1 MKYLITSESVSEWHP
16 DKMCDQISDAILD
29 ACLEQDPDSRVACE
43 TLATTW
49 TVIVSWEITTK
60 AKVNY
65 TEIVRKTVK
74 EIGYNE
80 NEACYNWDD
89 IWVHLLINTQSPDI
103 AQWVD
108 TGWAGDQWIM
118 YWFATNETDDFM
130 PLSISLAQKL
140 IRKLE
145 EVRHNNT
152 LDYLLPDAKAQV
164 TIEFEN
170 HKPKR
175 VDTIVISN
183 QHRQRVSLEQ
193 LQKDILEVVI
203 KPVVGDLLDENTIL
217 HINPTGRFVIGGP
230 KGDCGLTGRK
240 IIVDTYGWLWR
251 HWWWAFSWKDPSKV
265 DRSWAYIARYIAKN
279 IVASWVCERCEVQL
293 AYAIW
298 VAEPVSIYVDTFGT
312 SDVDTKVIVKAVEEN
327 FDLTPAWIIKTL
339 NLKNPI
345 YRKTAK
351 WWHFGRDDVSWEKT
365 DKKEVFDFFKKI
377 DNSIK

>member
-1 MKYLITSESVSEWHP
+1 MKYLITSESVSEGHP

-60 AKVNY
+60 ALVNY
-65 TEIVRKTVK
+65 TEIVRKTVNQ
-74 EIGYNE
+74 IWYNE
-80 NEACYNWDD
+80 TEACYNWDD

-103 AQWVD
+103 AQGVD
-108 TGWAGDQWIM
+108 TGWAWDQWIM
-118 YWFATNETDDFM
+118 YGFATNETDNFL
-130 PLSISLAQKL
+130 PLSISLAHKL

-145 EVRHNNT
+145 TVRKEGT

-183 QHRQRVSLEQ
+183 QHRERVSLEE
-193 LQKDILEVVI
+193 LQKGILEEVI
-203 KPVVGDLLDENTIL
+203 KPVVWDLLDDDTIL

-240 IIVDTYGWLWR
+240 IIVDTYGWLGR
-251 HWWWAFSWKDPSKV
+251 HGGWAFSWKDPSKV
-265 DRSWAYIARYIAKN
+265 DRSGAYIARYVAKN
-279 IVASWVCERCEVQL
+279 IVASWICDKCEVQL
-293 AYAIW
+293 GYAIW
-298 VAEPVSIYVDTFGT
+298 VAKPVSVYVDTFGT
-312 SDVDTKVIVKAVEEN
+312 SKVSTEDIVKAINNN
-327 FDLTPAWIIKTL
+327 FDLTPAWIVKSL
-339 NLKNPI
+339 DLKKPI
-345 YRKTAK
+345 YRKTAT
-351 WWHFGRDDVSWEKT
+351 WGHFGRDDVSWEKI
-365 DKKEVFDFFKKI
+365 DKKEVFEKL
-377 DNSIK
+377 IK

>member
-1 MKYLITSESVSEWHP
+1 MKYLITSESVSEGHP

-60 AKVNY
+60 ALVNY
-65 TEIVRKTVK
+65 TEIVRQTIN
-74 EIGYNE
+74 EIWYNE
-80 NEACYNWDD
+80 AEACYIWDE

-103 AQWVD
+103 AQGVN
-108 TGWAGDQWIM
+108 TGWAWDQWIM
-118 YWFATNETDDFM
+118 YGFATNETENYL
-130 PLSISLAQKL
+130 PLSISLAHKL

-145 EVRHNNT
+145 QVRKDGT

-183 QHRQRVSLEQ
+183 QHRERVSLEE
-193 LQKDILEVVI
+193 LQKGILEEVI
-203 KPVVGDLLDENTIL
+203 KPVVWDLLDDNTIL

-230 KGDCGLTGRK
+230 KWDCGLTGRK
-240 IIVDTYGWLWR
+240 IIVDTYGWLGR
-251 HWWWAFSWKDPSKV
+251 HWGWAFSWKDPSKV
-265 DRSWAYIARYIAKN
+265 DRSWAYISRYVAKN
-279 IVASWVCERCEVQL
+279 IVASWVCDKCEVQL
-293 AYAIW
+293 GYAIW
-298 VAEPVSIYVDTFGT
+298 VVKPVSIYVDTFWT
-312 SDVDTKVIVKAVEEN
+312 EKVSIEKIIKTIEDN

-339 NLKNPI
+339 DLKKPI
-345 YRKTAK
+345 YRKTATG
-351 WWHFGRDDVSWEKT
+351 WHFGRDDVSWEKI
-365 DKKEVFDFFKKI
+365 DMKEVFEKLL
-377 DNSIK
+377 N

>member
-170 HKPKR
+170 YKPKR

-265 DRSWAYIARYIAKN
+265 DRSWAYIARYVAKN

-365 DKKEVFDFFKKI
+365 DKKEVFEKLK
-377 DNSIK
+377 

>member
-130 PLSISLAQKL
+130 PLSISLAHKL

-365 DKKEVFDFFKKI
+365 DKKEVFEKLK
-377 DNSIK
+377 